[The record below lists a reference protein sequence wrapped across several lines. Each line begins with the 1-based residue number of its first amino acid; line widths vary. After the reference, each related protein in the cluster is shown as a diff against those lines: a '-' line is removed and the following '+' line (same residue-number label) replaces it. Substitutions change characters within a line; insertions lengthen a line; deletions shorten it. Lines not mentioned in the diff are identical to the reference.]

1 MENKQAPTPSHALGS
16 KIEAEVLQFDFK
28 SDSDN
33 SMHEEVKEE
42 VHHEDGVESKD
53 YISKS
58 FDKE

>member
-33 SMHEEVKEE
+33 SMHEEV
-42 VHHEDGVESKD
+42 
-53 YISKS
+53 
-58 FDKE
+58 